1 MVLSTLTRG
10 RPSMRDMS
18 ALVPPISRV
27 KSFAAPDSRT
37 DLAAAI
43 TPEAGPENIVRTGIR
58 AASSMETV
66 PPLDWVI
73 RIGHPTPIARR
84 PSSSRR

>member
-1 MVLSTLTRG
+1 MVSMATAGRKSGKSPIVLSTLTRG

-27 KSFAAPDSRT
+27 KSFASPYSRA

-58 AASSMETV
+58 AASWMETV

-73 RIGHPTPIARR
+73 
-84 PSSSRR
+84 